1 MINLLLFYK
10 NSSAL
15 SKAAV
20 EAEIHLLCFVS
31 AGRSPLCTTIQF
43 KHSSIYDA
51 NKKINHRARIL
62 KIACDYLP
70 APWLYQK
77 EITHSHRIQMTQSK
91 SVGCS
96 TINVRMSSD
105 F

>member
-31 AGRSPLCTTIQF
+31 AGCSPLCTMMQF
-43 KHSSIYDA
+43 KHSAICDP
-51 NKKINHRARIL
+51 NKMINHRARIL

-70 APWLYQK
+70 APSALSK
-77 EITHSHRIQMTQSK
+77 GNNTQPQN
-91 SVGCS
+91 
-96 TINVRMSSD
+96 TNDQI
-105 F
+105 